1 MNIELIYSDSA
12 LVIIHKPAG
21 LLSVPGRGTDKQ
33 ECASRQLQ
41 AQFSDTLIVHRL
53 DMATSGLMVFA
64 RGVHH
69 QRTLNRA
76 FAERTVRKRYHAI
89 VHGLLPMQPN
99 WQCIDLPI
107 AADWER
113 RPLRV
118 IDPLQGKASQT
129 HWRCVRQDPDLH
141 HSWLELEP
149 ITGRSHQLRVHLQA
163 IGHPI
168 VGDALYGPTLP
179 AQPTQRLCLHA
190 SALTLPHPENQRTL
204 HFDYPADFS
213 CSTSIAADIG

>member
-21 LLSVPGRGTDKQ
+21 LLSVPGRGWDKQ
-33 ECASRQLQ
+33 ECASRQVQ
-41 AQFSDTLIVHRL
+41 ALFSDALIVHRL

-64 RGVHH
+64 RGADH
-69 QRTLNRA
+69 QRALNRA
-76 FAERTVRKRYHAI
+76 FAERLIQKRYLAI
-89 VHGLLPMQPN
+89 VHGLLPVLPN
-99 WQCIDLPI
+99 WQHIDLPI

-118 IDPLQGKASQT
+118 IDPIQGKPSQT
-129 HWRCVRQDPDLH
+129 RWRCMSNDPEHH
-141 HSWLELEP
+141 HSRLELEP

-168 VGDALYGPTLP
+168 VGDALYGPPTL
-179 AQPTQRLCLHA
+179 AQVFQRLYLHA
-190 SALTLPHPENQRTL
+190 SELTLPHPENQCIL
-204 HFDYPADFS
+204 HFDYPADF
-213 CSTSIAADIG
+213 